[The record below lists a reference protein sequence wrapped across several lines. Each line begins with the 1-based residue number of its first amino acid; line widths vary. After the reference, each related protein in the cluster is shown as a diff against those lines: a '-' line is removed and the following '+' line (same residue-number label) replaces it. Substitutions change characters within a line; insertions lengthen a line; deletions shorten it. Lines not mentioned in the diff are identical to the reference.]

1 VRAVGLRSDPRVHT
15 RREDIDDDL
24 AAAWFRLRKRLPYG
38 CGAERVDDSCVHDDL
53 LWFVLRMNLV
63 RNTNIVNYA
72 RIMPRDISDDD
83 DLIDALGQT
92 AFMTMGA
99 LTGLAADAGLSL
111 TQLRVLAILRDRRLR
126 MSDLAEYLGLE
137 KSTMTG
143 LVARAE
149 RKELLARVP
158 NEQDARA
165 VDVVLTDQ
173 GRDIADALSIA
184 LRDTLTPLTA
194 QLPPGDRGALTA
206 LLRRMLP

>member
-1 VRAVGLRSDPRVHT
+1 MP
-15 RREDIDDDL
+15 
-24 AAAWFRLRKRLPYG
+24 
-38 CGAERVDDSCVHDDL
+38 AETS
-53 LWFVLRMNLV
+53 
-63 RNTNIVNYA
+63 
-72 RIMPRDISDDD
+72 DD

-92 AFMTMGA
+92 AFTTMGA

-137 KSTMTG
+137 RSTMTG

-149 RKELLARVP
+149 RKELLARVA

-173 GRDIADALSIA
+173 GRAVADALGLA
-184 LRDTLTPLTA
+184 LREALLPFTA
-194 QLPPGDRGALTA
+194 RLPVADRRALTD

>member
-1 VRAVGLRSDPRVHT
+1 
-15 RREDIDDDL
+15 
-24 AAAWFRLRKRLPYG
+24 
-38 CGAERVDDSCVHDDL
+38 
-53 LWFVLRMNLV
+53 
-63 RNTNIVNYA
+63 
-72 RIMPRDISDDD
+72 MPSEIHDDD

-92 AFMTMGA
+92 AFTTMGA

-149 RKELLARVP
+149 RKELLARVA

-173 GRDIADALSIA
+173 GRAVADALSVA
-184 LRDTLTPLTA
+184 LRDALLPFTE
-194 QLPPGDRGALTA
+194 QLPVVDRRALTD